1 MNLRALEQV
10 VQLRERE
17 QERVGAVLAEQERT
31 RQRFVT
37 SIERL
42 GDLLDEAGA
51 TGAAPERSAVL
62 SPALA
67 ANRGAFKLSV
77 LDLADRHRHALA
89 EHESRMDQTRLALH
103 EAFRRREAVAQLHD
117 RRLEE
122 GERVLQLAE
131 RKRTDDIAQ
140 TVWLRGRA

>member
-1 MNLRALEQV
+1 MNPRALEQV

-37 SIERL
+37 SISQL
-42 GDLLDEAGA
+42 GDLLDQAGA
-51 TGAAPERSAVL
+51 TGALP
-62 SPALA
+62 PTLA
-67 ANRGAFKLSV
+67 SNLGAYKLSV
-77 LDLADRHRHALA
+77 LDMADRHRTALA
-89 EHESRMDQTRLALH
+89 RHESQMDQTRLALH
-103 EAFRRREAVAQLHD
+103 EAFRRREAVAQLHE

-122 GERVLQLAE
+122 GERALLVAE
-131 RKRTDDIAQ
+131 RKRTDDVAQ

>member
-1 MNLRALEQV
+1 MSHGGLRALEQV

-31 RQRFVT
+31 RQRFVA
-37 SIERL
+37 SISQL
-42 GDLLDEAGA
+42 GELLEEAGA
-51 TGAAPERSAVL
+51 TGAAPAL
-62 SPALA
+62 SPTLA
-67 ANRGAFKLSV
+67 SNLGAYKLSV
-77 LDLADRHRHALA
+77 LDLADRHRTALA
-89 EHESRMDQTRLALH
+89 QHESQMDQTRLALH
-103 EAFRRREAVAQLHD
+103 EAFRRREAVAQLHG

-122 GERVLQLAE
+122 GERALHVAE

>member
-1 MNLRALEQV
+1 MNPRALEQV

-37 SIERL
+37 SISQL
-42 GDLLDEAGA
+42 GNLLDQAGA
-51 TGAAPERSAVL
+51 TGALP
-62 SPALA
+62 PTLA
-67 ANRGAFKLSV
+67 SNLGAYKLSV
-77 LDLADRHRHALA
+77 LDMADRHRTALA
-89 EHESRMDQTRLALH
+89 RHESQMDQTRLALH
-103 EAFRRREAVAQLHD
+103 EAFRRREAVAQLHE

-122 GERVLQLAE
+122 GERALLVAE
-131 RKRTDDIAQ
+131 RKRTDDVAQ